1 MLGPSM
7 GVNSLRRNTVAA
19 KMNLPK
25 TAKGSSK
32 LLPKISA
39 RTKIPLQ
46 ESQCLR
52 LSSLLHSVW
61 KRPGCRVQNPRFSY
75 TSPGDTFYHKL
86 PNSAQ
91 SKVTAMVSGVQMQLL
106 HDFSAPCGTPGLR
119 QALVTRACFSCP
131 RRHQAGQRQA
141 MLAGL

>member
-1 MLGPSM
+1 M

-91 SKVTAMVSGVQMQLL
+91 SKVTAMVSGVQTQLL

-119 QALVTRACFSCP
+119 QALVTRACFSYP